1 MTVQTHA
8 MRLQEHGVRPTPQR
22 LAVYEYLL
30 THRTHPSAEAIYE
43 ALLPMYPSFSRTTIY
58 NSLKALMQAGLI
70 RVVTIDPLEQHFDGD
85 AADHG
90 HCRCEKCGRLFDFD
104 IPSELIAALI
114 PDGFAVTQQDVFFT
128 GRCLDC
134 RTLPD

>member
-1 MTVQTHA
+1 MDSLIHA
-8 MRLQEHGVRPTPQR
+8 KTLQERGLRPTAQR

-43 ALLPMYPSFSRTTIY
+43 ALLPVYPSFSRTTIY

-70 RVVTIDPLEQHFDGD
+70 RVVTIDPQEQHFDGD

-90 HCRCEKCGRLFDFD
+90 HCRCDKCGRLFDFPFPAD
-104 IPSELIAALI
+104 RIAELI
-114 PDGFAVTQQDVFFT
+114 PDGFAVTRQDVFFT
-128 GRCLDC
+128 GLCKDC
-134 RTLPD
+134 RAL